1 LFSEAPCVVFL
12 GTRMLPYKAPMRT
25 ASLRDFISF
34 LNGQSKT
41 DFRGDSVDKFLTDNA
56 IDHEELLQYVFF
68 REETYGRNLIC
79 KTDLYELLVLTWL
92 PQQRTPIHDHA
103 DQRCWMTVQLGSL
116 MMKNYDTPTT
126 NPCELVTQGPCEVSE
141 QGTTVYIDDG
151 MGVHSITNVSRKP
164 AVSLH
169 LYAGPVPRCRV
180 YNEAMK
186 TFDWVD
192 LEYFTQV
199 DGRWALETPV
209 HR

>member
-1 LFSEAPCVVFL
+1 MSNKNRGLL
-12 GTRMLPYKAPMRT
+12 GNDMLPYKTSMQT

-34 LNGQSKT
+34 LNCQSKS
-41 DFRGDSVDKFLTDNA
+41 DFRGESVDRFLTDYS

-68 REETYGRNLIC
+68 REETYGRNRIC

-103 DQRCWMTVQLGSL
+103 GQRCWMTVQLGSL
-116 MMKNYDTPTT
+116 TMKNYETPETKQ
-126 NPCELVTQGPCEVSE
+126 CDLVALGPCEVSE
-141 QGTTVYIDDG
+141 QGHTVYIDDG
-151 MGVHSITNVSRKP
+151 IGVHSIANASRKP

-169 LYAGPVPRCRV
+169 LYAGPVPRCKI
-180 YNEAMK
+180 YSEALK

-199 DGRWALETPV
+199 DGKWALETPV